1 MIDNKEEQ
9 IDWQLMFKI
18 NEREKGLK
26 QLGVGAVLFV
36 AGLLILAAGIVYG
49 LRETS
54 KPTALYQAAED
65 DYAYTRIRYLSE
77 SFAYYDQ
84 MEGMQF
90 YLAFDSILQPA
101 VICFHNDDREL
112 FQPYIDS
119 LFGLNDEEELPEYMA
134 LGYAKPFDRE
144 LKQYA
149 MEALYEIYGLES
161 DGEDL
166 TELFQ
171 DYFEGY
177 YIQIGANKSA
187 FRFFQIAALC
197 LAVGLGA
204 IFLGMIHYRAWTDFL
219 KELGNQGNPEVP
231 AGRKQAS
238 RPVGMLGA
246 LLGAVMGGLLWTV
259 VGTLSSYKFLNFWV
273 GLVLY
278 FLSYSV
284 YGFWRQ
290 REELIRYIAAL
301 VCSLLAMITATY
313 LQWTWI
319 YYSDANGGVFGYI
332 PLERVLRE
340 LPSYVTDSDRK
351 LIRFEVIG
359 GAILILVGFGIS
371 LSIYFEDKKK
381 LRRPKGHP
389 KALQKN
395 SGSIAEKANAVQTLE
410 ERES

>member
-1 MIDNKEEQ
+1 MLDNKKEQ
-9 IDWQLMFKI
+9 VDWQLMTKI

-26 QLGVGAVLFV
+26 QLGVGAALFV
-36 AGLLILAAGIVYG
+36 AGLLILVAGVVYG

-65 DYAYTRIRYLSE
+65 DYAYTRVLYLSE
-77 SFAYYDQ
+77 AFAYYDQ

-90 YLAFDSILQPA
+90 YLAFDSILQPS
-101 VICFHNDDREL
+101 VICLHNDDKER

-119 LFGLNDEEELPEYMA
+119 FFGLNDGEELSEYMV

-144 LKQYA
+144 LEQYT
-149 MEALYEIYGLES
+149 MEALYEVYGLES
-161 DGEDL
+161 NGEDL
-166 TELFQ
+166 TDLFQ
-171 DYFEGY
+171 EYFDGY
-177 YIQIGANKSA
+177 YLQISANRSA
-187 FRFFQIAALC
+187 FRFFQVAALC
-197 LAVGLGA
+197 IVIGLGA
-204 IFLGMIHYRAWTDFL
+204 IFLGMLHYRSWTDFL
-219 KELGNQGNPEVP
+219 KELERQGNSEVP
-231 AGRKQAS
+231 TGRKQSS
-238 RPVGMLGA
+238 RLVGMLGA
-246 LLGAVMGGLLWTV
+246 LLGAVMGGLLWTI

-278 FLSYSV
+278 FLSYSI

-301 VCSLLAMITATY
+301 VCSLMSMVAATY
-313 LQWTWI
+313 IQWTWI

-340 LPSYVTDSDRK
+340 LASYVTDSDWK

-359 GAILILVGFGIS
+359 GAIFVLVGFGIS
-371 LSIYFEDKKK
+371 LSIFLEDKVKA
-381 LRRPKGHP
+381 RRTKTT
-389 KALQKN
+389 QKN
-395 SGSIAEKANAVQTLE
+395 SGGIAEKVKAVQTLE

>member
-1 MIDNKEEQ
+1 MSEEMEDQ
-9 IDWQLMFKI
+9 VDWQLMIKI

-26 QLGVGAVLFV
+26 QLGVGAALFV
-36 AGLLILAAGIVYG
+36 AGLLILAAGIIYG
-49 LRETS
+49 LRETA
-54 KPTALYQAAED
+54 KPTPLFRAVED
-65 DYAYTRIRYLSE
+65 DYAYTRILYLSE

-90 YLAFDSILQPA
+90 YLAFDNIMQPSI
-101 VICFHNDDREL
+101 ICFHNDDRER

-119 LFGLNDEEELPEYMA
+119 FFGLYDGEELPEYMA

-149 MEALYEIYGLES
+149 MEALYEVYGLES
-161 DGEDL
+161 NGEDL
-166 TELFQ
+166 TDLFQ
-171 DYFEGY
+171 DYFDGY
-177 YIQIGANKSA
+177 YLQIGASKSA

-197 LAVGLGA
+197 LAAGLGA

-219 KELGNQGNPEVP
+219 KELESQGNSDVPE
-231 AGRKQAS
+231 GRKQSS
-238 RPVGMLGA
+238 RPVGVLGA

-273 GLVLY
+273 GFVIY

-290 REELIRYIAAL
+290 KEELFRCVTAL
-301 VCSLLAMITATY
+301 ICSLLSIAAATY
-313 LQWTWI
+313 IQWTWI

-340 LPSYVTDSDRK
+340 LISYISDSDRM
-351 LIRFEVIG
+351 LIRFEMIG
-359 GAILILVGFGIS
+359 GAILVIVGFGIS
-371 LSIYFEDKKK
+371 IKTFFEKKEKTHCTRTAQKDSSSI
-381 LRRPKGHP
+381 
-389 KALQKN
+389 
-395 SGSIAEKANAVQTLE
+395 SEKAKAVQTLE

>member
-1 MIDNKEEQ
+1 MNDNREEQ
-9 IDWQLMFKI
+9 VDWQLMIKI

-26 QLGVGAVLFV
+26 QLCVGAALFA
-36 AGLLILAAGIVYG
+36 AGLLILAAGVIYG

-54 KPTALYQAAED
+54 KPTALYQAIED
-65 DYAYTRIRYLSE
+65 DYSYTRVLYLTE

-84 MEGMQF
+84 MEEMQF
-90 YLAFDSILQPA
+90 YLAFDSILQPT
-101 VICFHNDDREL
+101 VICLHNDDRER

-119 LFGLNDEEELPEYMA
+119 FFGMVDGEQPPEYMV

-149 MEALYEIYGLES
+149 METLYEVYGLES
-161 DGEDL
+161 NGEDL
-166 TELFQ
+166 TDSFQ
-171 DYFEGY
+171 DYFDGY
-177 YIQIGANKSA
+177 YLQISANRSA
-187 FRFFQIAALC
+187 FRFFQVAALC
-197 LAVGLGA
+197 IVIGLGA

-219 KELGNQGNPEVP
+219 KELESQGNPEVP
-231 AGRKQAS
+231 AGRKQSS
-238 RPVGMLGA
+238 RLVGMLGA

-273 GLVLY
+273 GIIMY
-278 FLSYSV
+278 FLSYSI

-290 REELIRYIAAL
+290 KEELIRYIAAL
-301 VCSLLAMITATY
+301 MCSLMSIAAATY
-313 LQWTWI
+313 IQWTWI

-340 LPSYVTDSDRK
+340 LTSYISDSDWK

-359 GAILILVGFGIS
+359 GAILVLVGFGIS
-371 LSIYFEDKKK
+371 LSIFIENKIKTC
-381 LRRPKGHP
+381 RPKT
-389 KALQKN
+389 AQKN
-395 SGSIAEKANAVQTLE
+395 SGSIAEKAKAVQTLE

>member
-1 MIDNKEEQ
+1 MSDNREEQ
-9 IDWQLMFKI
+9 VDWQLMIKI

-26 QLGVGAVLFV
+26 QLCVGAVLFV
-36 AGLLILAAGIVYG
+36 AGLLILAAGVIYG

-65 DYAYTRIRYLSE
+65 DYAYARVLYMSE
-77 SFAYYDQ
+77 AFAYYDQ

-101 VICFHNDDREL
+101 VICLHNDDRES
-112 FQPYIDS
+112 FQPYIDNF
-119 LFGLNDEEELPEYMA
+119 FGLSAGGQMEEYMA

-144 LKQYA
+144 LEQYA
-149 MEALYEIYGLES
+149 MEALYEVYGLES
-161 DGEDL
+161 NGEDL
-166 TELFQ
+166 TDLFQ
-171 DYFEGY
+171 NYFDGY
-177 YIQIGANKSA
+177 YLQIGTNRSA

-219 KELGNQGNPEVP
+219 KELESQGNPEVL
-231 AGRKQAS
+231 AGRRQS
-238 RPVGMLGA
+238 PCLVGMLGA

-273 GLVLY
+273 GIIIY
-278 FLSYSV
+278 FLSYSI

-301 VCSLLAMITATY
+301 VCSLMSIAAATY
-313 LQWTWI
+313 IQWTWI

-340 LPSYVTDSDRK
+340 LTSYVTDSDWK

-359 GAILILVGFGIS
+359 GAILVLVGFGIS
-371 LSIYFEDKKK
+371 LSTFIEDKIKTH
-381 LRRPKGHP
+381 RPKTV
-389 KALQKN
+389 QKN
-395 SGSIAEKANAVQTLE
+395 SGGIAEKAKAVQTLE